1 MSSRKQCGR
10 EYVNGMKDNTMN
22 GLRDMMQL
30 DVFASRYFM
39 LSTFVEAYKS
49 NPDAILSDL
58 KDYFGLELM
67 EVKKDES

>member
-1 MSSRKQCGR
+1 
-10 EYVNGMKDNTMN
+10 MN

-39 LSTFVEAYKS
+39 LSTFAEAYKS